1 MIKLYKICASLF
13 FLFGFTN
20 LTLAKENFF
29 TEGVKLFDAK
39 KYDDAK
45 FLFERSIVFEPKH
58 AKSYLY
64 LAKIYK
70 EKKDQKKEE
79 KNLEATLLIDPI
91 NEEAILML
99 MEIGI
104 EKTNYSKVKELSET
118 FTKVCIKFCNENK
131 KILKDL
137 ENLEPKNNE
146 S

>member
-1 MIKLYKICASLF
+1 MIKLYKICFSLF

-29 TEGVKLFDAK
+29 IEGVKLFDAK

-70 EKKDQKKEE
+70 EKKEEKKEE
-79 KNLEATLLIDPI
+79 KNLEATLLIDPK

-99 MEIGI
+99 MQIGI
-104 EKTNYSKVKELSET
+104 KKTNYSKVKELSER
-118 FTKVCIKFCNENK
+118 FVNVCINLCKENN
-131 KILKDL
+131 KILEDL
-137 ENLEPKNNE
+137 KNLEPKNE

>member
-1 MIKLYKICASLF
+1 MIKLYKICVSLF

-29 TEGVKLFDAK
+29 IEGVKLFDAK

-99 MEIGI
+99 MKIGI
-104 EKTNYSKVKELSET
+104 EKTNYSKVKELSEN
-118 FTKVCIKFCNENK
+118 FSKVCKNLCNENK
-131 KILKDL
+131 KILQDL
-137 ENLEPKNNE
+137 KNLEPKNE

>member
-1 MIKLYKICASLF
+1 MIKFYKIFIFLF
-13 FLFGFTN
+13 FTFGFFN
-20 LTLAKENFF
+20 AVSSKEGFF
-29 TEGVKLFDAK
+29 SEGVKLFDAK
-39 KYDDAK
+39 KYDEAK

-70 EKKDQKKEE
+70 EKENQKKEE
-79 KNLEATLLIDPI
+79 KNLETTLLIDPV

-104 EKTNYSKVKELSET
+104 EKTNYSKVKELSER
-118 FTKVCIKFCNENK
+118 FSQVCKNLCNENK
-131 KILKDL
+131 KILQDL
-137 ENLEPKNNE
+137 KNLEPKNE

>member
-1 MIKLYKICASLF
+1 MIKLYKICFSLF
-13 FLFGFTN
+13 FLLGFTN

-29 TEGVKLFDAK
+29 IEGVKLFDAK

-70 EKKDQKKEE
+70 EQENQKKEE

-104 EKTNYSKVKELSET
+104 KKSNYSKVKELSER
-118 FTKVCIKFCNENK
+118 FTKVCKKLCNENEN
-131 KILKDL
+131 ILQDL
-137 ENLEPKNNE
+137 KNLEPKNE

>member
-1 MIKLYKICASLF
+1 MIKLYKICVFLF

-29 TEGVKLFDAK
+29 IEGVKLFDAK
-39 KYDDAK
+39 KYDNAK
-45 FLFERSIVFEPKH
+45 FFFERSIVFEPKH

-99 MEIGI
+99 MKIGI
-104 EKTNYSKVKELSET
+104 EKTNYSKVKELSEK
-118 FTKVCIKFCNENK
+118 FSKVCENLCNENK

-137 ENLEPKNNE
+137 KNLEPKNE